1 MENELNLHIPCE
13 IRSKKNS
20 KRVFIHPHTKRQ
32 IVIPSAGYE
41 KFRMEAQKW
50 VAVSIEKQKF
60 PINEPCHVCA
70 VIYYKG
76 NRPDL
81 SGALES
87 IGDCFEGQLWE
98 NDKII
103 LSWDGSRL
111 WKCNAFPRIELT
123 VRW

>member
-1 MENELNLHIPCE
+1 MSEISLHIPCE

-20 KRVFIHPHTKRQ
+20 KRIFTNPHSRRK
-32 IVIPSAGYE
+32 IVIPSEGYE
-41 KFRMEAQKW
+41 KWRVDAQKW
-50 VAVSIEKQKF
+50 AVMSIDRSVF
-60 PINEPCHVCA
+60 PLDEPCSVCA

-87 IGDCFEGQLWE
+87 IGDVFEGLLWK
-98 NDKII
+98 NDKHIM
-103 LSWDGSRL
+103 SWDGSRL
-111 WKCNAFPRIELT
+111 WKDNAFPRIELK